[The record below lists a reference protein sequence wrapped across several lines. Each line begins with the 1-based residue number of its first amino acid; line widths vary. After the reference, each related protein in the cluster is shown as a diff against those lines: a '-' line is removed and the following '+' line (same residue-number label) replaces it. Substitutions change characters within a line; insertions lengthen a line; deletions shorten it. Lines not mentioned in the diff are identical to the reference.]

1 MFEEMTEQ
9 QAREQILEMT
19 RNYCE
24 KYHNKKKPYQK
35 GDRIPYASRVYD
47 AEEMVNLVDSSLE
60 FWLTAGRYT
69 DEFEHAF
76 AKYLGVR
83 YCSLVNSGTAPYWII
98 GETVVGNPAATVI
111 TAIYALGSVGISR

>member
-35 GDRIPYASRVYD
+35 GDRIPYASRVSQITCGSGRTSVYFPQR
-47 AEEMVNLVDSSLE
+47 SSFSPQE
-60 FWLTAGRYT
+60 VSITSYSFQP
-69 DEFEHAF
+69 F
-76 AKYLGVR
+76 AIHILFLPHFLLFRTKVLNVIHESYL
-83 YCSLVNSGTAPYWII
+83 YK
-98 GETVVGNPAATVI
+98 
-111 TAIYALGSVGISR
+111 

>member
-60 FWLTAGRYT
+60 SR
-69 DEFEHAF
+69 
-76 AKYLGVR
+76 
-83 YCSLVNSGTAPYWII
+83 CSLLFPGKFRFLCKSACIYDTDISASERTADSSG
-98 GETVVGNPAATVI
+98 G
-111 TAIYALGSVGISR
+111 

>member
-35 GDRIPYASRVYD
+35 GARMRP
-47 AEEMVNLVDSSLE
+47 E
-60 FWLTAGRYT
+60 FMMQKKW
-69 DEFEHAF
+69 
-76 AKYLGVR
+76 
-83 YCSLVNSGTAPYWII
+83 
-98 GETVVGNPAATVI
+98 
-111 TAIYALGSVGISR
+111 